1 MIKVRATQT
10 GFYQCLR
17 KPGGKPFDVPEDLFS
32 GAWMEPV
39 PEGTGK
45 SRKATGAKA
54 KSRKAGNKSAEKPA
68 EQEPDKSEQPDDS
81 PEQ

>member
-17 KPGGKPFDVPEDLFS
+17 KAGETFDIPEDLFS

-39 PEGTGK
+39 SEGTGK
-45 SRKATGAKA
+45 SRKATGAKV
-54 KSRKAGNKSAEKPA
+54 KSRKAGNKSAAKPA